1 LHDLLV
7 DVIRPL
13 CSVSEGKYPAEEL
26 IEADPQGPKVD
37 EVVVAFSQ
45 NNIWSHVMRG
55 PDDGESFADLVVL
68 GPDNFGSGQ
77 IDQLHIP
84 FGVNHEVF
92 GFDVSANYLIVV
104 KVLENEDYGGPVEL
118 AVLSGEQTDVAHHLI
133 EVLSADVLL
142 QVVKEIVSL
151 ESLGKLNHK
160 GKSNGIQYLFFLVD
174 KFLNFVFFQK
184 TLAHAL

>member
-55 PDDGESFADLVVL
+55 SR
-68 GPDNFGSGQ
+68 
-77 IDQLHIP
+77 
-84 FGVNHEVF
+84 
-92 GFDVSANYLIVV
+92 
-104 KVLENEDYGGPVEL
+104 
-118 AVLSGEQTDVAHHLI
+118 
-133 EVLSADVLL
+133 
-142 QVVKEIVSL
+142 
-151 ESLGKLNHK
+151 
-160 GKSNGIQYLFFLVD
+160 
-174 KFLNFVFFQK
+174 
-184 TLAHAL
+184 

>member
-1 LHDLLV
+1 MHDLLV

-77 IDQLHIP
+77 IDQFHIP

-92 GFDVSANYLIVV
+92 GFDVPANYLIVV
-104 KVLENEDYGGPVEL
+104 KVL
-118 AVLSGEQTDVAHHLI
+118 
-133 EVLSADVLL
+133 
-142 QVVKEIVSL
+142 
-151 ESLGKLNHK
+151 
-160 GKSNGIQYLFFLVD
+160 
-174 KFLNFVFFQK
+174 
-184 TLAHAL
+184 